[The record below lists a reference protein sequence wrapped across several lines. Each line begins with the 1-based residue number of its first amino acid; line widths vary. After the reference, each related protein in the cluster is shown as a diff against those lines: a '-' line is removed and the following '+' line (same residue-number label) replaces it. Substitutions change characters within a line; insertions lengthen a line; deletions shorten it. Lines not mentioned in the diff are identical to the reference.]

1 MVLRTGCHEGRA
13 GAELMAGRTAG
24 RLWNPIRLIALA
36 VLAALMLSLAL
47 LFVVYLLAEGV
58 FTIVAATRAAQS
70 HE

>member
-1 MVLRTGCHEGRA
+1 
-13 GAELMAGRTAG
+13 MAGRAAR

-36 VLAALMLSLAL
+36 VLPALMLSLAL

-70 HE
+70 DE

>member
-1 MVLRTGCHEGRA
+1 
-13 GAELMAGRTAG
+13 
-24 RLWNPIRLIALA
+24 LITLA

-47 LFVVYLLAEGV
+47 LFVVYLLAEGA